1 VRIAEVETLLVG
13 SREVGANLVVR
24 ITTDTG
30 VVGLGQSGAWGFP
43 DATIPVVAQ
52 FREYLLG
59 QDPFRIEHIGQVLY
73 RMRPFRGSIL
83 SGAIS
88 AIDIALWDIKG
99 RAFDV
104 PVWELL
110 GGRVR
115 DRVRLHALV
124 FGDDPESI
132 ARLAAEAVA
141 GGFTAIKLDP
151 LAPGYQDR
159 AIPALVAGVREM
171 ATAARDVVGP
181 DVDLI
186 FELHR
191 KLTPLQAVPVV
202 EALADFHPLFVEDP
216 IQIDSVMIQGELA
229 TRLAAPLANGE
240 RMNTIWE
247 FRDLLAAGGPQFVR
261 PDLGLAG
268 GITGCRKVAAL
279 AEAHHAALVSHNY
292 LGALLTSAS
301 IHLDVAI
308 PNVVTQEYYLQDEA
322 SDPGNAL
329 FRTTLVREGGYMLA
343 PEAPG
348 LGVEL
353 DESVAAASAPGW
365 LPNRAPL
372 RADGSPALAV

>member
-1 VRIAEVETLLVG
+1 MRIAEVETLLVG

-30 VVGLGQSGAWGFP
+30 IVGLGQSGAWGFP
-43 DATIPVVAQ
+43 DATIPVVMQ

-88 AIDIALWDIKG
+88 AIDIALWDIKA

-115 DRVRLHALV
+115 DRARLHALV
-124 FGDDPESI
+124 FGDDPDSI
-132 ARLAAEAVA
+132 ARLSKEAVDE
-141 GGFTAIKLDP
+141 GFTAIKLDP
-151 LAPGYQDR
+151 LRPGYQDQS
-159 AIPALVAGVREM
+159 IPALVAGAREM
-171 ATAARDVVGP
+171 AEAARDVVGP
-181 DVDLI
+181 EVDLI

-202 EALADFHPLFVEDP
+202 EALAEVQPLFVEDP
-216 IQIDSVMIQGELA
+216 IQIDSITIQAELA
-229 TRLAAPLANGE
+229 FKLAAPLANGE

-268 GITGCRKVAAL
+268 GITGCRKIAAM
-279 AEAHHAALVSHNY
+279 AEAHHSALVSHNY
-292 LGALLTSAS
+292 LGPLLTSAS

-322 SDPGNAL
+322 PDPGNAL

-343 PEAPG
+343 PETPG

-353 DESVAAASAPGW
+353 DEAVAAASQPGW
-365 LPNRAPL
+365 LPSRAPL

>member
-1 VRIAEVETLLVG
+1 MRIAEVETLLVG
-13 SREVGANLVVR
+13 SREVGANLIVR
-24 ITTDTG
+24 ITTDSG
-30 VVGLGQSGAWGFP
+30 IVGLGQSGAWGFP
-43 DATIPVVAQ
+43 DATVPVIAQ

-124 FGDDPESI
+124 FGDDPGSI
-132 ARLAAEAVA
+132 ARLAGEANA
-141 GGFTAIKLDP
+141 QGFTAIKLDP
-151 LAPGYQDR
+151 LGPGYADQS
-159 AIPALVAGVREM
+159 IPALVAGAREM
-171 ATAARDVVGP
+171 ATAARDAVGP
-181 DVDLI
+181 DVDLS

-202 EALADFHPLFVEDP
+202 EALAEFHPLFVEDP
-216 IQIDSVMIQGELA
+216 VQIDSVIIQGELA
-229 TRLAAPLANGE
+229 RKLAAPLANGE

-268 GITGCRKVAAL
+268 GITGCRKIAAM
-279 AEAHHAALVSHNY
+279 AEAHHSALVSHNY
-292 LGALLTSAS
+292 LGPLLTSAS

-329 FRTTLVREGGYMLA
+329 FRTTLVREGGYMLT
-343 PEAPG
+343 PESPG
-348 LGVEL
+348 LGVDV
-353 DESVAAASAPGW
+353 DETVASASSPGW